1 MNGSPNPVT
10 RKRIYDLIYQ
20 KEKISK
26 QDIAYELKLSLPT
39 VTQNLLSLENAQLIN
54 RGGSFASTG
63 GRKGSGH
70 LL

>member
-39 VTQNLLSLENAQLIN
+39 V
-54 RGGSFASTG
+54 
-63 GRKGSGH
+63 
-70 LL
+70 